1 MNNITIRKAVLKD
14 LNALLDFEQ
23 GIINFERPFDI
34 TLDEDPI
41 SYYDIKAMITAID
54 VEVVVAV
61 CNDEIVGSGYA
72 RIETSKP
79 YLKHNK
85 FAYLGFMFVKP
96 NYRGKGVIQ
105 LVIKTLKAW
114 SNSKGIDEIRLD
126 VYSENSGAIKAYEK
140 AGFVPILTNMRLH
153 LNSDD

>member
-41 SYYDIKAMITAID
+41 SYYDIKAMITAVD

-79 YLKHNK
+79 YLKYNK

-105 LVIKTLKAW
+105 LVVKTLKAW

-140 AGFVPILTNMRLH
+140 AGFVPLLTNMRLH